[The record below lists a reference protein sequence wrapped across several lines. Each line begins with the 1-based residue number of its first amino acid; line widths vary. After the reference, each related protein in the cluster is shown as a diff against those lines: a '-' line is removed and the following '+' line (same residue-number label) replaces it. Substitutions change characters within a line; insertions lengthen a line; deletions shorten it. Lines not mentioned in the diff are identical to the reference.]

1 MYAGTGPTCLLA
13 QPFLAVGRRR
23 RDAGRGVGP
32 TMRMGIPVDAKIY
45 VAGHDSL
52 IGAVVCRKLEELGY
66 WNIITRSAEDLDL
79 RSQEA
84 VQSFF
89 EQELP
94 DYVFLATLAGEHV
107 LDGLLRPAESL
118 YGKVMGAFNVIHAS
132 YLYEVRKLLSIIDCQ
147 FNLEA
152 LRYEADDFSIQAYQ
166 KEGQDSDHLTRS
178 MVTGLCDRYRRQYS
192 CDFISVVF
200 HVDAAPIDEI
210 LASTSL
216 PGREPLGQTPVGQMA
231 AGQMSVSGP
240 PALQDSAALWQR
252 DQLYAE
258 DPAHACLFLM
268 ENFSATG
275 PITVRTGI
283 RGGNVA

>member
-1 MYAGTGPTCLLA
+1 MN
-13 QPFLAVGRRR
+13 
-23 RDAGRGVGP
+23 
-32 TMRMGIPVDAKIY
+32 AKIY

-79 RSQEA
+79 RDQVA

-152 LRYEADDFSIQAYQ
+152 LRYEADDFAIQAYQ

-200 HVDAAPIDEI
+200 HVDAAPSEDAAAPAD
-210 LASTSL
+210 LSGSVPASLSGSA
-216 PGREPLGQTPVGQMA
+216 PRGQPSVGQMSL
-231 AGQMSVSGP
+231 GQMSVSGP
-240 PALQDSAALWQR
+240 PALQDSAAMWQR

-275 PITVRTGI
+275 PITVRTGM